1 MTSLDLRRAPPRGP
15 RVRLNGLSMMARTVD
30 KLRATL
36 PGGNLGAYQ
45 IQDMS
50 AWLLAELDISEA
62 ALRDVVATAPDDS
75 YVAAWLNERT
85 DSSRYRRINEALAA
99 RVTDGTSYP
108 AASRAGMKLLFDVL
122 EYDDRES
129 FGTEHSDP

>member
-1 MTSLDLRRAPPRGP
+1 
-15 RVRLNGLSMMARTVD
+15 MMARTVD

-45 IQDMS
+45 MQDMS

-75 YVAAWLNERT
+75 YVVAWLIERT
-85 DSSRYRRINEALAA
+85 DSSRYGHINEALAA
-99 RVTDGTSYP
+99 RVTT
-108 AASRAGMKLLFDVL
+108 VL
-122 EYDDRES
+122 
-129 FGTEHSDP
+129 